1 MKKILKTLIVTLMLS
16 IMTSTVVLADSVKS
30 AEEIKQM
37 LLGLG
42 IPSTYVGNAI
52 EYLQKKEMSEAQYE
66 VIKAKIN
73 EAEEILNGDSDIS
86 VIDSERREVLQN
98 LAKEAA
104 SSVGLKVVFGKDSTG
119 VTTVVLSDAN
129 NNTIVAIDTLHVIE
143 IVQNLDLEEV
153 HEMTKDLIEFAN
165 NSEKDKFEPV
175 DGDFNYTGTNAG
187 NTILLGLGL
196 IMLSGVTF
204 VTTRKVFA

>member
-1 MKKILKTLIVTLMLS
+1 MKKILKTLMVTLMIS
-16 IMTSTVVLADSVKS
+16 IMSSTAVLADSVKS
-30 AEEIKQM
+30 AEEIRQM

-52 EYLQKKEMSEAQYE
+52 EYLQKTEISEAQYE

-73 EAEEILNGDSDIS
+73 EAEKILNGDTDIS
-86 VIDSERREVLQN
+86 LIDSERKAVLQN
-98 LAKEAA
+98 LATEAA

-129 NNTIVAIDTLHVIE
+129 NNIIVAIDTIQVIE

-165 NSEKDKFEPV
+165 NSEKDEFEPV

-187 NTILLGLGL
+187 SEVLIGSGL
-196 IMLSGVTF
+196 IILSGVTF